1 MCTTCFVSYLSNS
14 NLVKITGSRK
24 ILKYCRSML
33 NSNKIINFVQWIELK
48 VILLIKQFFLAKA
61 FLASFAII
69 ALLKRKMKKLYIFI
83 AVIFLFDIHIHVI
96 DYTENRFSTPLTT
109 NIRLY
114 SFIGSDF
121 SFKTSE
127 SLQLLIFHYEALTLV
142 NISQILVQLCIRKFN
157 RGFKPFS

>member
-1 MCTTCFVSYLSNS
+1 
-14 NLVKITGSRK
+14 
-24 ILKYCRSML
+24 
-33 NSNKIINFVQWIELK
+33 
-48 VILLIKQFFLAKA
+48 
-61 FLASFAII
+61 
-69 ALLKRKMKKLYIFI
+69 MKKLYIFI

>member
-33 NSNKIINFVQWIELK
+33 NSNKIINFVKWIELK
-48 VILLIKQFFLAKA
+48 VILLIKLSNWQFFLAKA

-69 ALLKRKMKKLYIFI
+69 ALWKRKMKKLYIFI
-83 AVIFLFDIHIHVI
+83 AVIFLLDIRIHVYHGF
-96 DYTENRFSTPLTT
+96 YTKNRFWTPLTT

-127 SLQLLIFHYEALTLV
+127 SLQLLIFHCEALILV
-142 NISQILVQLCIRKFN
+142 NIS
-157 RGFKPFS
+157 